1 MSLDNIFLTLKGV
14 PSIYLYHLMEE
25 EDFIKNGENMIR

>member
-25 EDFIKNGENMIR
+25 DFIKNGENMIR